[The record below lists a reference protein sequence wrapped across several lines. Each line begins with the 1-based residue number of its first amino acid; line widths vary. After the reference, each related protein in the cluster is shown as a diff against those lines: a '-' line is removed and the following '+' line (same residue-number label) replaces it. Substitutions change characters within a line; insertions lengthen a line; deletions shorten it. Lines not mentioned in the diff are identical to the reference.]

1 MWIFNNLEE
10 IYFLFFELSYERGL
24 FELNSDIDGES
35 QYDDINLEFEGDEF
49 EDCLDDS
56 KRRRLCVVL
65 YLIYL

>member
-56 KRRRLCVVL
+56 K
-65 YLIYL
+65 